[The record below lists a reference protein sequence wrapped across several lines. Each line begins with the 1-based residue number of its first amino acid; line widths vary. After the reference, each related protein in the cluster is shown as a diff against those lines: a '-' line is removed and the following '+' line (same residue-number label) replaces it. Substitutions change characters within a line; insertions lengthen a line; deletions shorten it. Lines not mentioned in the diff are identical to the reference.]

1 MLLIDHILSE
11 TICLSCFC
19 ALFSNIYHK
28 IRITAKIGLTYAFSI
43 VNVIFGKF
51 LLENVFSTD
60 ITDVG
65 LLMIHNNIKKVSEI
79 LNKWNLLKTSI
90 QTTYLSIFAYF
101 AAIFFTIGKNDNIRI
116 SKTND
121 KGKTFYA

>member
-1 MLLIDHILSE
+1 MSF
-11 TICLSCFC
+11 CFC

-43 VNVIFGKF
+43 VNAIFGKF
-51 LLENVFSTD
+51 LLENVFCTD
-60 ITDVG
+60 ITDVR
-65 LLMIHNNIKKVSEI
+65 LLMIHNNIKKISEI

-90 QTTYLSIFAYF
+90 QTTYPIDFCIFCCHFFF
-101 AAIFFTIGKNDNIRI
+101 AIGKNENIQI

-121 KGKTFYA
+121 KDKTFYA